1 MTANE
6 SMRIDDGEGWDPRV
20 YVVRITL
27 IYFWREK
34 YHVMKTDG
42 AFHVRN

>member
-1 MTANE
+1 M
-6 SMRIDDGEGWDPRV
+6 MGKDGIPRV

-42 AFHVRN
+42 AFRVHN